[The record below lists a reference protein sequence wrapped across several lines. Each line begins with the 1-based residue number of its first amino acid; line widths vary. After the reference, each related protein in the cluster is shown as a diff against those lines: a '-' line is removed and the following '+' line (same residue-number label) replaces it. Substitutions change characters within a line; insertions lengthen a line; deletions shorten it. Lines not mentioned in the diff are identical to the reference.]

1 MASPTQWTWV
11 WINSGSWWWTGKSS
25 MLQSMGS
32 QRGGHDWVTELNW
45 RLGNLLWG
53 LELSLQCKNF
63 FGIIFLQFVDCP
75 PRSSVVGL
83 MSTFSKRIYATCH
96 ASHSYCWQSPR
107 THDRPLLTCASQ
119 KTLKLSKADLP
130 RLLHRSLLLSL
141 LVLFPPPPPL
151 SIHFGIYLH
160 FYLKRNSLLFV
171 VVCVTSTLN
180 FLGPKWTP
188 HFRLL
193 STKQYYSPIPNSIY
207 RASWVRRLYH
217 LLSIW
222 LFLTRLPPSNIQSM
236 NKSFL
241 GGTEDMDSRHRNLRF
256 SFLLLIK
263 VVKMKVI
270 IIFDENSWE

>member
-1 MASPTQWTWV
+1 MPPTATAGRAPVPMIGHCSPV
-11 WINSGSWWWTGKSS
+11 PH
-25 MLQSMGS
+25 
-32 QRGGHDWVTELNW
+32 R
-45 RLGNLLWG
+45 
-53 LELSLQCKNF
+53 
-63 FGIIFLQFVDCP
+63 
-75 PRSSVVGL
+75 
-83 MSTFSKRIYATCH
+83 
-96 ASHSYCWQSPR
+96 
-107 THDRPLLTCASQ
+107 RPSNSQ
-119 KTLKLSKADLP
+119 KQICL

-141 LVLFPPPPPL
+141 LVLFPPSPPL

-180 FLGPKWTP
+180 LPGPKWTP

-207 RASWVRRLYH
+207 RASWVRRPYH

-222 LFLTRLPPSNIQSM
+222 LFLTRLPASNIQSM

-241 GGTEDMDSRHRNLRF
+241 GETEDMDSRPRNLRF
-256 SFLLLIK
+256 LFLLLIK

-270 IIFDENSWE
+270 TIFDENSWE